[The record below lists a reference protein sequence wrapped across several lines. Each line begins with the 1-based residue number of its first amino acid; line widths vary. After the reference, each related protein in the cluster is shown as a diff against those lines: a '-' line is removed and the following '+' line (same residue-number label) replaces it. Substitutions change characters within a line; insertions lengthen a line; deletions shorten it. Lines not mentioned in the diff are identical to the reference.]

1 MNLCV
6 LAWWEERGGDLSW
19 ILVGGQAGGVQ
30 SGRDADV
37 HVACSVPSREAFTIP
52 LIPLGLKETKDVDF
66 SVALKVNP
74 KAMGTGFAV

>member
-1 MNLCV
+1 MSWS
-6 LAWWEERGGDLSW
+6 LA
-19 ILVGGQAGGVQ
+19 GGQAGGVQ

-37 HVACSVPSREAFTIP
+37 HVAYSVPSREAFIIP